1 MPLTGPLD
9 GEPAPGLFPAPQLDP
24 PATRSRATRSH
35 ADRAARPGVAAAR
48 VDPADRRQRGHDAD
62 RRQRGHDAGRQLALF
77 GAEATEPAVT
87 DLAGLLAGPAEGS
100 VMGGTARLAVV
111 VDDAWRVHVLVA
123 ELAARHLPTS
133 WAAAG
138 GGRHSVRTAYT
149 TVLKPLVAAWLCGSV
164 KHPPDA
170 FHLDGRGL
178 RLWFVAAGSMADSEV
193 LLRLGL
199 AAHQRVG
206 AALAAVG
213 LPAVPESGPD
223 GLAYRITGRRL
234 LNRFAELVGDP
245 PPAVPPVAWPDRG

>member
-1 MPLTGPLD
+1 MPLTGPVD
-9 GEPAPGLFPAPQLDP
+9 GEPAPGLFPAPELLAP
-24 PATRSRATRSH
+24 PAIRGGTNRAVGR
-35 ADRAARPGVAAAR
+35 GVAAAR
-48 VDPADRRQRGHDAD
+48 SD
-62 RRQRGHDAGRQLALF
+62 DAGRQLTFF
-77 GAEATEPAVT
+77 GAEAAEPAVA
-87 DLAGLLAGPAEGS
+87 DVAGLLAGPADIS

-123 ELAARHLPTS
+123 ELEARHLPTS

-138 GGRHSVRTAYT
+138 GGRHTVRTAYT
-149 TVLKPLVAAWLCGSV
+149 RVLKPLVAAWLNGPA

-178 RLWFVAAGSMADSEV
+178 RLWLVAAGAVMDSDV
-193 LLRLGL
+193 LLRLGP
-199 AAHQRVG
+199 AAHQRVASVG

-245 PPAVPPVAWPDRG
+245 PPTVPHTAWPYRR

>member
-9 GEPAPGLFPAPQLDP
+9 GESAPGLFPAPELAP
-24 PATRSRATRSH
+24 PATRGGTDRATR
-35 ADRAARPGVAAAR
+35 PGTAAAR
-48 VDPADRRQRGHDAD
+48 VDSADRWR
-62 RRQRGHDAGRQLALF
+62 RGHDAGRQLAFF
-77 GAEATEPAVT
+77 GVEATEPAVT

-111 VDDAWRVHVLVA
+111 VDAAWRVHVLVA
-123 ELAARHLPTS
+123 ELEARHLPTS
-133 WAAAG
+133 WATAG
-138 GGRHSVRTAYT
+138 GGRHTVRTAYT
-149 TVLKPLVAAWLCGSV
+149 RVLKPLVAAWLRGST

-178 RLWFVAAGSMADSEV
+178 RLWFVAAGSMADSDV
-193 LLRLGL
+193 LLRLGPP
-199 AAHQRVG
+199 AHQRVG

-213 LPAVPESGPD
+213 LPAVPEPGPD

-245 PPAVPPVAWPDRG
+245 PPAVPRVAWPYRG